1 MRVIVSAGGTGGH
14 IYPALA
20 IINKIKEV
28 INEIHCKITDN
39 KENLELNYIS
49 ECDNKEKFIELLK
62 QRRKLDIIKGYT
74 TKGVHRDDFNIF
86 INNKEVSVYGSQ
98 GQNRTVV
105 LSLKLAE
112 LQVIKDDIDDY
123 PILLLDD
130 FMSELDSNRRKSFL
144 NNIENTQVIITCTDP
159 IEIEKFNK
167 NVEYKLYN
175 VKKGEVF

>member
-1 MRVIVSAGGTGGH
+1 M
-14 IYPALA
+14 
-20 IINKIKEV
+20 
-28 INEIHCKITDN
+28 
-39 KENLELNYIS
+39 KENTNLKILCLLIIILIGVLCWVNY
-49 ECDNKEKFIELLK
+49 DNF
-62 QRRKLDIIKGYT
+62 
-74 TKGVHRDDFNIF
+74 F

-144 NNIENTQVIITCTDP
+144 NNIENTQIIITCTDP